1 MENFEENI
9 EVQDYVLLNEQ
20 YIQKQKELEEKIKKE
35 LSENSSEY
43 PAGAEELYFFEYDKE
58 LTYDEENTLIIVD
71 ELLSEKFRNEQ
82 NEINELREKIVKM
95 VGHIVENHKENSSEN

>member
-43 PAGAEELYFFEYDKE
+43 PAGAEELYFFEYDKK
-58 LTYDEENTLIIVD
+58 LSDEEENILIIVD
-71 ELLSEKFRNEQ
+71 ELLSDKFRYEH
-82 NEINELREKIVKM
+82 NEINELREKIVSM
-95 VGHIVENHKENSSEN
+95 VGHVVENHKENSSEN